1 MAIEIQLKRGVA
13 ANWTSLNP
21 ILAQGEI
28 GYETNTNKFKIG
40 DGATA
45 WSGLSYFA
53 SGSGLSTTA
62 WETSTTYIEDSI
74 VGYGGKIYISLQN
87 NNLGKDPV
95 TEPTWWEEF
104 AGGVSKL
111 TASITIAVA
120 DWSGGTTCTK
130 SVAGVTATTWNDF
143 AVAEAYRDKVIEF
156 DVRPSGQGAGTITF
170 TADSTPDVGIVFTVK
185 IQEV

>member
-40 DGATA
+40 DGVTDWSSLAYFTSGGVAALVDLTDVDATNKA
-45 WSGLSYFA
+45 
-53 SGSGLSTTA
+53 
-62 WETSTTYIEDSI
+62 I
-74 VGYGGKIYISLQN
+74 GKILQV
-87 NNLGKDPV
+87 GADGITHEYVDP
-95 TEPTWWEEF
+95 PT
-104 AGGVSKL
+104 GGGGIVYQ
-111 TASITIAVA
+111 TITISVA
-120 DWSGGTTCTK
+120 DWAGGLTCSKAVT
-130 SVAGVTATTWNDF
+130 GVTATTWNDF
-143 AVAEAYRDKVIEF
+143 AFAESYREKIIEF

-170 TADSTPDVGIVFTVK
+170 TANSTPDAEIVFNIQ